1 MKRITILLIV
11 CTVLVCTLV
20 SCVVVNKEIN
30 IDGKSANLIVDE
42 LDAENYNITF
52 DGNSYVFSGN
62 YDEFFFYRVHTEPVD
77 YFWGLWGL
85 STINAGQIEE
95 LGTVFTLSYPIWDS
109 IFGGANLTTSS
120 CYFSEKVVMPNKEE
134 LIVDDIVVVSPSGV
148 ISNYMFCEFY
158 CEEDLKSHYSS
169 TIIDKSLWNEENK
182 DVSWGEIL
190 DFENPITFDRNIN
203 IPEGNHITFTFKDY
217 KTFVGGIFHLVSI
230 DDEWYLGTNIV
241 SADNIAYRINNEY
254 LNIFDGYYD

>member
-20 SCVVVNKEIN
+20 SCVVVNKETN
-30 IDGKSANLIVDE
+30 IGGKSANLIVEE
-42 LDAENYNITF
+42 LDGEKYNITF
-52 DGNSYVFSGN
+52 DENSYVFSGN

-85 STINAGQIEE
+85 STINAGQIKE

-109 IFGGANLTTSS
+109 IFGDANLTTSS

-134 LIVDDIVVVSPSGV
+134 LIVDDIVVISPSGV

-169 TIIDKSLWNEENK
+169 RIIDKSLWNEENQ

-190 DFENPITFDRNIN
+190 DFENPITFDPNIN
-203 IPEGNHITFTFKDY
+203 IPKGKYITFTFKDY
-217 KTFVGGIFHLVSI
+217 KAFVGGVFHLVSI
-230 DDEWYLGTNIV
+230 DGEWYLCYNNV
-241 SADNIAYRINNEY
+241 SVDNIAYRIHTEY